1 MLLELSIP
9 HVMAPVLGN
18 SINVWSTMIMMS
30 VGGLAIG
37 YFLGAKIISSQKPN
51 NPIHFIFGIN
61 ILILSLCILL
71 ITIQNW
77 IGLGMNPINSAYFI
91 AFLSLL
97 IPCVFFGA
105 LPPVLISMGKSI
117 GPKMIG
123 EVFFYST
130 IGGVIFTLFT
140 GYFLIPQ
147 MGLLLTISVGIL
159 LLMYGLYKTDK
170 LIAFLGIKKWGI
182 LSFALLCILISNT
195 YQVTPSEK
203 VEIIHFS
210 EGLNGQ
216 VLVAETDQE
225 KILFINRMGQTR
237 VYKANGSSVWTYP
250 YFIKSLASIL
260 PKGSNSLV
268 LGLGGGIVPMEL
280 ESPDIGHFVTAV
292 EIDSKIIEVAN
303 EHFGLENSNVEVFED
318 DGRRFINKSQ
328 KKYDLIVLDVFNG
341 EIAPSHVLS
350 KEAFLQLRKILSA
363 NGFVIVN
370 FNGFLFGQEGVSTRS
385 LIKTIR
391 SAGLDLKICPTLEEG
406 ESQRN
411 NIVIAYEKEP
421 DWSSAKQPIMYN
433 GKSCRVGIEFR
444 FFEESKLKNLSSFIV
459 TDDKPLME
467 DLNKFAAM
475 KWREEYL
482 KNYTLKYRDDWS
494 VPLIK

>member
-1 MLLELSIP
+1 
-9 HVMAPVLGN
+9 
-18 SINVWSTMIMMS
+18 
-30 VGGLAIG
+30 
-37 YFLGAKIISSQKPN
+37 
-51 NPIHFIFGIN
+51 
-61 ILILSLCILL
+61 
-71 ITIQNW
+71 
-77 IGLGMNPINSAYFI
+77 
-91 AFLSLL
+91 
-97 IPCVFFGA
+97 
-105 LPPVLISMGKSI
+105 
-117 GPKMIG
+117 
-123 EVFFYST
+123 
-130 IGGVIFTLFT
+130 
-140 GYFLIPQ
+140 

-159 LLMYGLYKTDK
+159 LLIYGLYKSDN
-170 LIAFLGIKKWGI
+170 LIPFLGIKKWGI

-195 YQVTPSEK
+195 YQVTPNEK

-216 VLVAETDQE
+216 VILAETDQE

-237 VYKANGSSVWTYP
+237 IDKASGLSLWTYTF
-250 YFIKSLASIL
+250 FIKSLASIL

-268 LGLGGGIVPMEL
+268 LGLGGGIVPTEL
-280 ESPDIGHFVTAV
+280 ESPDIGHLVSAV

-318 DGRRFINKSQ
+318 DGRRFINKTQ

-350 KEAFLQLRKILSA
+350 REAFLQLRKILSPK
-363 NGFVIVN
+363 GFVIIN

-411 NIVIAYEKEP
+411 NILIAYEKEP
-421 DWSSAKQPIMYN
+421 DWSSAKQPIVYN
-433 GKSCRVGIEFR
+433 GKSCRVGIEFP